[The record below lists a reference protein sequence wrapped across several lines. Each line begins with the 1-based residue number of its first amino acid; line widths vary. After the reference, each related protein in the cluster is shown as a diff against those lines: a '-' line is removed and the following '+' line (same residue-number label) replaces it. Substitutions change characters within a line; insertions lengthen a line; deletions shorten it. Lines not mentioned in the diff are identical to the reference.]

1 MGRLRAARTER
12 WGKSAALLVASMY
25 VIWCHSLGFSF
36 VYIVKLSLYFF
47 FWVFSSLLA
56 SSVVAFGPV
65 GGATKRVATE
75 LVAPP
80 ARSNRHRRRSLR
92 RDVVRGIRGCFH

>member
-12 WGKSAALLVASMY
+12 WGNLAALLVASMY

-47 FWVFSSLLA
+47 FGSSRRFWQAQWLRLA
-56 SSVVAFGPV
+56 QLEFPLN
-65 GGATKRVATE
+65 E
-75 LVAPP
+75 
-80 ARSNRHRRRSLR
+80 
-92 RDVVRGIRGCFH
+92 